1 MELFLEQISSQY
13 KLDCEKLI
21 EHWTSFNTEHT
32 MLNKMKKP
40 ELLIMCKEKGFCCK
54 GSKPDLI
61 KNIINKLVQ
70 VDEPK
75 KEVVPKKKVVE
86 NIISE
91 ISKHVPV
98 IVIKRNK
105 HGNHE
110 HQDTHMVFDHKT
122 RTVVGVQQ
130 DDGSISMLTKA
141 DIEKCHELN
150 FKYNIPTSLNQVNTE
165 QDIEKEITDTLEEDD
180 LLNNE
185 SEDSEEE
192 IEYSVDE

>member
-40 ELLIMCKEKGFCCK
+40 ELLTMCKEKGFCCK

-150 FKYNIPTSLNQVNTE
+150 FKYNIPSSLNQVNTE

>member
-122 RTVVGVQQ
+122 RTVIGVQQ

>member
-150 FKYNIPTSLNQVNTE
+150 FKYNIPSSLNQVNTE

>member
-13 KLDCEKLI
+13 KLDCGKLI
-21 EHWTSFNTEHT
+21 DHWTSFNTEHT

-61 KNIINKLVQ
+61 KNIINKLLQ